1 MSEEDKQLKNFGFLF
16 ASMLV
21 LVFGL
26 TLPHV
31 FGYGRP
37 YWPFYFATALVIL
50 SLIAPHQ
57 LVILKKTWMKI
68 AVILGKINGFI
79 ILGLIFYGMITPYA
93 IILRIFKREP
103 LMTKYVKTKNSYW
116 TETDARDE
124 SHMETPY

>member
-1 MSEEDKQLKNFGFLF
+1 MNEEDKQLKNFGFLF

-103 LMTKYVKTKNSYW
+103 LKTKYVKTKNSYW
-116 TETDARDE
+116 T
-124 SHMETPY
+124 